1 MAESIG
7 VTPNPEINTVELTPD
22 HAFFVVASDGV
33 WEFLTSQDVVDIVS
47 ATPAALPAHG
57 CVVRKPCDHVMFGG
71 GATILSLA
79 PLPTRGPPLLLRCTS
94 ACPISAAAEGAM
106 LPQGSILTSSIPWRR

>member
-1 MAESIG
+1 M
-7 VTPNPEINTVELTPD
+7 TPNPEINTVELTPD

-71 GATILSLA
+71 GATILQSGTIA
-79 PLPTRGPPLLLRCTS
+79 DSGPAS
-94 ACPISAAAEGAM
+94 VAALHECVPY
-106 LPQGSILTSSIPWRR
+106 LCSS